1 MTLLNPLMQLVMA
14 QQRNQKE
21 AQPSLEATE
30 IKAPLLASVLAS
42 NPKLTL
48 ELAIELTKLM
58 QKDV

>member
-1 MTLLNPLMQLVMA
+1 MTLLTTLMQLMMA
-14 QQRNQKE
+14 QQRSPVD
-21 AQPSLEATE
+21 QPKLEGPE

-48 ELAIELTKLM
+48 ELAIELTKLV